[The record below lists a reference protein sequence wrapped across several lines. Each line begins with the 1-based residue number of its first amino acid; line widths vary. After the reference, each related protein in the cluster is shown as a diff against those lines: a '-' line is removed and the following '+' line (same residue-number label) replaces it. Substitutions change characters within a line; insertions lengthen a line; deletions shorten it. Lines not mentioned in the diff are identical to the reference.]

1 MNPMVRPELRVLTGE
16 QIRFVHDRSLAILN
30 RVGVRIDSPRALE
43 ILLASE
49 GVSVAAGS
57 PEGGNRVV
65 FDGSVVEWALDAAPA
80 VVSVYDRRGA
90 PAFRLGADRARFGVG
105 VTSLFY
111 QDPVTDELSRFSR
124 RHMAVSTRLAHDL
137 PNYDMVS
144 TMGVVQDYPPETAD
158 LYASL
163 ELIANTTKPLILLIS
178 SHGLFEAA
186 LDLGES
192 LHPGLSEKPFLIPY
206 LNPVTPLVI
215 NKGTAEKLM
224 ATVDRGLPVIYSNMS
239 MAGMSTPITAAGTLT
254 LLNAELMAGL
264 VLAQLIRPGTPV
276 ILGSL
281 PAFFDMKTLQDFFDP
296 HSMLLNQACAEMMA
310 HYGVPHAGTS
320 GCGIGWGPDLA
331 AGGQIWT
338 NHLLS
343 LIGKSGIVPF
353 VGGNLGSKAFS
364 PALVVYS
371 NDVIGQAV
379 RLSEGFPMS
388 DQELDLDT
396 LVNQGPGGSFLTSEL
411 TMGSFRGA
419 YYESEL
425 MPRIGLEEWEQ
436 RGRPRFESLL
446 REHTCELLENQTPL
460 DDHDDLIAKG
470 EAFIENRLS
479 RALA

>member
-1 MNPMVRPELRVLTGE
+1 MNPRVKPELRLLTEE

-43 ILLASE
+43 ILLASG
-49 GVSVAAGS
+49 GVSVAPGS
-57 PEGGNRVV
+57 TGGGNRIV
-65 FDGSVVEWALDAAPA
+65 FDGSLVEWALDAAPA
-80 VVSVYDRRGA
+80 TVSVHDRRGGA
-90 PAFRLGADRARFGVG
+90 AFRLGADRARFGVG
-105 VTSLFY
+105 GTLLHY

-124 RHMAVSTRLAHDL
+124 RHMAVSTRLAQDL
-137 PNYDMVS
+137 PNFDTVS

-158 LYASL
+158 LFASL
-163 ELIANTTKPLILLIS
+163 ELMANTTKPIILLIS
-178 SHGLFEAA
+178 DEALFEPA
-186 LDLGES
+186 LDLAEH
-192 LHPGLSEKPFLIPY
+192 LHPDLAERPFLIPY
-206 LNPVTPLVI
+206 LNPVTPLVL

-224 ATVDRGLPVIYSNMS
+224 VTVDRGLPVIYSNMS

-254 LLNAELMAGL
+254 LLNAELMVGL

-281 PAFFDMKTLQDFFDP
+281 PSFFDMKTLQDFFDP

-310 HYGVPHAGTS
+310 HYRIPHAGTS

-331 AGGQIWT
+331 AGGQLWT

-343 LIGKSGIVPF
+343 LMGKSGMAPF
-353 VGGNLGSKAFS
+353 VGGNLGSKAFC

-379 RLSEGFPMS
+379 RLCEGFPMS
-388 DQELDLDT
+388 DHELDLDT
-396 LVNQGPGGSFLTSEL
+396 MVEQGPGGSFLSSDL
-411 TMGSFRGA
+411 TLGNVREA

-425 MPRIGLEEWEQ
+425 MPRIGMEEWEQ
-436 RGRPRFESLL
+436 RGQPRFEALL
-446 REHTCELLENQTPL
+446 RDHTCQLLEDQKPL

-470 EAFIENRLS
+470 EAFIE
-479 RALA
+479 ALRE

>member
-1 MNPMVRPELRVLTGE
+1 MNSIVRPELRLLTEE

-49 GVSVAAGS
+49 GVAVAAGS

-65 FDGSVVEWALDAAPA
+65 FDGSLVEWALEAAPA
-80 VVSVYDRRGA
+80 VVSVHDRRGA
-90 PAFRLGADRARFGVG
+90 PAFQLGADRARFGVG
-105 VTSLFY
+105 ATNLHY

-124 RHMAVSTRLAHDL
+124 HHMAVSTRLAHDL
-137 PNYDMVS
+137 PNFDMVS

-158 LYASL
+158 LYATL
-163 ELIANTTKPLILLIS
+163 EMIANTTKPLVLLIS
-178 SHGLFEAA
+178 SDGLFDAA
-186 LDLGES
+186 LDLAES
-192 LHPGLSEKPFLIPY
+192 LHPGLAENPFLIPY
-206 LNPVTPLVI
+206 LNPVTPLI
-215 NKGTAEKLM
+215 MNKGTAEKLM
-224 ATVDRGLPVIYSNMS
+224 TTVERGLPVIYSNMS

-264 VLAQLIRPGTPV
+264 VLAQLIRPGSPV

-296 HSMLLNQACAEMMA
+296 HSMLANLACAEMMA
-310 HYGVPHAGTS
+310 HYRIPHAGTS

-331 AGGQIWT
+331 TGGQLWT

-343 LIGKSGIVPF
+343 LMGKSGMAPF
-353 VGGNLGSKAFS
+353 VGGTLGSKAFS
-364 PALVVYS
+364 PTLTVYS

-396 LVNQGPGGSFLTSEL
+396 LVDQGPGGSFVTSDLTL
-411 TMGSFRGA
+411 GSFRHA
-419 YYESEL
+419 YYESKL
-425 MPRIGLEEWEQ
+425 TPRIGLEEWEQ

-446 REHTCELLENQTPL
+446 REQTRQLLEDQTPL
-460 DDHDDLIAKG
+460 DDHDDLIARG
-470 EAFIENRLS
+470 EAFIK
-479 RALA
+479 A